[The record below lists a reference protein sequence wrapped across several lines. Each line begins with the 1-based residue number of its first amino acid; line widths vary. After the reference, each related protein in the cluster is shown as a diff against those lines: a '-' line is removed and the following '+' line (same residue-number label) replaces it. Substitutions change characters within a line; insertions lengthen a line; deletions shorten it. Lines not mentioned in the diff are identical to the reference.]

1 MSRIMTN
8 FGTKLVAILT
18 LCAAFFSPA
27 IAQEQQI
34 NPAEREKIEQVIQEY
49 LLENPEIL
57 ALAFRE
63 LQRRQTLARMGP
75 AIENYR
81 DFLEREPSAAV
92 LGNPDG
98 DVTIVEFF
106 DYRCGFCRRHFPDVM
121 KLVQED
127 GNIRFIPRQFPI
139 LDRPGDTPVSYLA
152 SRAALAAQKQGKFE
166 EFHVAT
172 MTSSGSLTEEGIYD
186 IAREVGLNVEQ
197 LKEDMNDRLII
208 KNVQNTLAIGKDIG
222 FEGTPGYIIGD
233 DVVTGAEG
241 YGRLLQAVNRARREK
256 AKASG
261 ASR

>member
-1 MSRIMTN
+1 MKN
-8 FGTKLVAILT
+8 FGTKLFAL
-18 LCAAFFSPA
+18 LAFCAAAFSPVS
-27 IAQEQQI
+27 AQSQQVD
-34 NPAEREKIEQVIQEY
+34 PEEREKIEQVIQEY
-49 LLENPEIL
+49 LIENPEIL

-81 DFLEREPSAAV
+81 QYLEREPNVAV

-106 DYRCGFCRRHFPDVM
+106 DYRCGFCRRHFPEVM
-121 KLVQED
+121 QLVKDD

-139 LDRPGDTPVSYLA
+139 LDRPGDTPVSNLA
-152 SRAALAAQKQGKFE
+152 SRAALAAHKQGKFE

-186 IAREVGLNVEQ
+186 IARKIGLDIAK
-197 LKEDMNDRLII
+197 LKADMNDRLIV
-208 KNVQNTLAIGKDIG
+208 KSVQNTLAIGQDIG

-241 YGRLLQAVNRARREK
+241 RGRLLQAVNRARRQK
-256 AKASG
+256 AAASS